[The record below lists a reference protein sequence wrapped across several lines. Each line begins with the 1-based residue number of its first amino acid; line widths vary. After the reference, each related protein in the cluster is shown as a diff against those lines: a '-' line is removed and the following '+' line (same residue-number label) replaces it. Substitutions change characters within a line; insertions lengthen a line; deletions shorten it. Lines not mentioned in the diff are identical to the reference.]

1 MVCWPSTITN
11 IWGTVMTTRKTTST
25 TKKSTTRSSTSRA
38 QTTKS
43 ASSVRSAPK
52 VAPAKAELDDAV
64 APPVTAETDIPTEA
78 AVETETAAEETNK
91 VMRKGEFVDLVVAQ
105 TNMKKRDVRAMAAV
119 MFKIMG
125 AALAEGR
132 TVAPDGGFK
141 MRPVRQNPYDSG
153 VVVTTRIRVVN
164 PSPATTDAE
173 AEIPSERTASGA
185 AESPV
190 ESPADAP
197 LAEPAE

>member
-1 MVCWPSTITN
+1 
-11 IWGTVMTTRKTTST
+11 MTTRKTTST

-43 ASSVRSAPK
+43 ASSVRSVPK

-64 APPVTAETDIPTEA
+64 APPVTAETDVPTEA
-78 AVETETAAEETNK
+78 GGETETAAEEANK

-125 AALAEGR
+125 TALTEGR

-153 VVVTTRIRVVN
+153 VVVTTKIRVVN

-173 AEIPSERTASGA
+173 AEIPSEST
-185 AESPV
+185 V

-197 LAEPAE
+197 LAEPAEGR